1 MISVFCLRKTTNWK
15 SVNQP
20 LFSGRSWVVKEIA
33 PSLGHAALL
42 GNPATTP
49 FDHFLKAAEGLARP
63 LAIEVVPCRV
73 ANAVDSFNSS
83 AGSTSSTT
91 ASFPMV
97 LRLA

>member
-49 FDHFLKAAEGLARP
+49 FDHFLKAAEGLARWR
-63 LAIEVVPCRV
+63 LKLCH
-73 ANAVDSFNSS
+73 
-83 AGSTSSTT
+83 AGLRTQWIAST
-91 ASFPMV
+91 V
-97 LRLA
+97 RLAQHRAQPPASQWS